1 MLSRKY
7 ENWDGNCWVRN
18 SEIQL
23 GAAGGE
29 GNLAFP
35 PGLVPYSQ
43 RLKEEY
49 GEGCQRAALTQ
60 CLYGYLRFTE
70 ELELRSINRVG
81 MQIALGETL
90 VPVSRDLRNRAFLL
104 VRDEAHH
111 AAVSDEISVR
121 IESLTGL
128 APMAPVQPHFL
139 RVLGELQE
147 RVPVEVGSQLET
159 AFATISETLISGSL
173 SQIPRDR
180 AVLPLIRDYA
190 GEHAADE
197 GRHQQYFGEFFGEW
211 WPQLPGRVRQGL
223 GVLLPD
229 LCLAFLGAD
238 RQLHQR
244 VLESCGLASDN
255 AARWVAEA
263 FPESAEGPSA
273 RKPLQATLRL
283 FERSG
288 VCADAAAYDAFAA
301 RGLI

>member
-29 GNLAFP
+29 GDLAFP

-49 GEGCQRAALTQ
+49 GEDCQRAALTQ

-70 ELELRSINRVG
+70 ELELRSINQVG

-111 AAVSDEISVR
+111 AAVSDEMSVR

-147 RVPVEVGSQLET
+147 RVPAEVGSQLET

-180 AVLPLIRDYA
+180 AVLPVVREYA
-190 GEHAADE
+190 GQHAADE
-197 GRHQQYFGEFFGEW
+197 GRHQQYFGEFFEQW
-211 WPQLPGRVRQGL
+211 WPQLPFRLRERL

-244 VLESCGLASDN
+244 VLESCGLATQL
-255 AARWVAEA
+255 AAKWVDAA
-263 FPESAEGPSA
+263 FPESAEGRAA

-283 FERSG
+283 FERCG
-288 VCADAAAYDAFAA
+288 VYSAPAVHDAFAG